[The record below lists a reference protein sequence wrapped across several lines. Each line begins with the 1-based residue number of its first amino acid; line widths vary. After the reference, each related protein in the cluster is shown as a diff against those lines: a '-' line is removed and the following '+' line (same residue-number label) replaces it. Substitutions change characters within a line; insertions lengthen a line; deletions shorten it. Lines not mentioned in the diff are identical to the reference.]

1 MDDITYNID
10 LAIEEMSELIQALS
24 KHKRLLQEDKTLR
37 VDKTQIRENIK
48 EEIADVN
55 IVLAKLKEMYFE
67 NNIELLKFIKNKIN
81 RTKQMEERKMILKVS
96 RNFLTIDIYK
106 DGQIV
111 SAIDLEDNV
120 INVAN
125 ELTDL
130 LASLA
135 VDYKVVVID

>member
-55 IVLAKLKEMYFE
+55 IVLIKLKEMYFE
-67 NNIELLKFIKNKIN
+67 NNIEMIKYIEYKMQRTKELLK
-81 RTKQMEERKMILKVS
+81 
-96 RNFLTIDIYK
+96 
-106 DGQIV
+106 
-111 SAIDLEDNV
+111 
-120 INVAN
+120 
-125 ELTDL
+125 
-130 LASLA
+130 
-135 VDYKVVVID
+135 

>member
-55 IVLAKLKEMYFE
+55 IVLIKLKEMYFE
-67 NNIELLKFIKNKIN
+67 NNIERIKLIGDKIYRTQQLKDK
-81 RTKQMEERKMILKVS
+81 
-96 RNFLTIDIYK
+96 
-106 DGQIV
+106 
-111 SAIDLEDNV
+111 
-120 INVAN
+120 
-125 ELTDL
+125 
-130 LASLA
+130 
-135 VDYKVVVID
+135 

>member
-55 IVLAKLKEMYFE
+55 IVLATLKEMYFE
-67 NNIELLKFIKNKIN
+67 NNIEMIKFIEDKLY
-81 RTKQMEERKMILKVS
+81 RTQQLK
-96 RNFLTIDIYK
+96 D
-106 DGQIV
+106 
-111 SAIDLEDNV
+111 E
-120 INVAN
+120 
-125 ELTDL
+125 
-130 LASLA
+130 
-135 VDYKVVVID
+135 

>member
-55 IVLAKLKEMYFE
+55 IVLIKLKEMYFE
-67 NNIELLKFIKNKIN
+67 NNIELLKYI
-81 RTKQMEERKMILKVS
+81 RTKLDRTEEL
-96 RNFLTIDIYK
+96 
-106 DGQIV
+106 
-111 SAIDLEDNV
+111 LE
-120 INVAN
+120 
-125 ELTDL
+125 
-130 LASLA
+130 
-135 VDYKVVVID
+135 K

>member
-55 IVLAKLKEMYFE
+55 IVLLKLKEMYFE
-67 NNIELLKFIKNKIN
+67 NNIEMIKYIEYKMQ
-81 RTKQMEERKMILKVS
+81 RTKEIMEVKK
-96 RNFLTIDIYK
+96 
-106 DGQIV
+106 
-111 SAIDLEDNV
+111 
-120 INVAN
+120 
-125 ELTDL
+125 
-130 LASLA
+130 
-135 VDYKVVVID
+135 